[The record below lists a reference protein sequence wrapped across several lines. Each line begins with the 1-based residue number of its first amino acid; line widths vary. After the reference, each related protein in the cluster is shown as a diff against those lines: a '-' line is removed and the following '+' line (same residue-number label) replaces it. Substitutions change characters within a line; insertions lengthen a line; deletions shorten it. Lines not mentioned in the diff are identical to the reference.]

1 MGDRLKM
8 HVLASHRHAFLSCVI
23 FLLFMHWRHAKSHK
37 SNLYCKPLQKT
48 QGYATYI
55 DCAYPF
61 PANVKA
67 AFMCKNIHNSGSD
80 ASKVSLYLSRFI
92 SCFVT
97 VYVCLCVCAP
107 VSSRSFTSCV
117 RPSYTI

>member
-8 HVLASHRHAFLSCVI
+8 HALASHRHAYFLSYVI
-23 FLLFMHWRHAKSHK
+23 FVLFMHWRHVKSHK
-37 SNLYCKPLQKT
+37 SNLYCTLLQKT

-67 AFMCKNIHNSGSD
+67 AFMCKIFTIQ
-80 ASKVSLYLSRFI
+80 AVIQVSSHYICHGLYL
-92 SCFVT
+92 
-97 VYVCLCVCAP
+97 
-107 VSSRSFTSCV
+107 VS
-117 RPSYTI
+117 